1 MNSIHWERF
10 LQDTSNLDKPA
21 QAKQLISEAEIGSI
35 QELMK
40 EVIRGFLAKQDIHI
54 GLKVYINKEL
64 RHEYLEKMI
73 THPPSKNQTIEQ
85 WSKEIFGDQKFGMI
99 LIGLEEY
106 SNAFAEKAAEIVRP
120 LLQQAGMPLNG
131 LSFLFFMGNYGF
143 TPFGI
148 HKESTGE
155 DGILFH
161 LGPGLKNFYT
171 WDNPK
176 YNGIAHNS
184 EVFHTIQEMMDSAE
198 EYQLKPGDAMFIP
211 HYVYHVADTPDFS
224 MSFVLDYINPPV
236 DQFENELLQLAAKEN
251 LKLHE
256 TYGTPV
262 QLEDSKSSLWD
273 RIDVESIRK
282 KLEIAFEHKITALKS
297 NGGIRRKSN
306 LYQKKLPMSGN
317 FSIQG
322 KWVFPI
328 LLEESESERILLF
341 ARGHCIPIKKNP
353 GLSVLVEKLNSGQ
366 WLTFDTIQKLLLS
379 HWDLIDIYGFIQDL
393 LNTEA
398 IQLDSNENT
407 KNNLPE

>member
-1 MNSIHWERF
+1 MNSNLWERF
-10 LQDTSNLDKPA
+10 LQDTSKLAKPA
-21 QAKQLISEAEIGSI
+21 QAKQLISESEIDSI
-35 QELMK
+35 QELLI
-40 EVIRGFLAKQDIHI
+40 EVLRGFLAKQDIHI

-64 RHEYLEKMI
+64 KHEYLEKMI
-73 THPPSKNQTIEQ
+73 AHPPGKNQNLEQ

-171 WDNPK
+171 WDDPK

-184 EVFHTIQEMMDSAE
+184 EVFHNIQEMMDSAE

-211 HYVYHVADTPDFS
+211 HDVYHVADTPDFS

-236 DQFENELLQLAAKEN
+236 DQLENELLQLTAEEN
-251 LKLHE
+251 FKQHVG
-256 TYGTPV
+256 YGTPV
-262 QLEDSKSSLWD
+262 RLEETNSFLRN
-273 RIDVESIRK
+273 RIDIESIGK
-282 KLEIAFEHKITALKS
+282 KLEKAFERKITALKS

-306 LYQKKLPMSGN
+306 LIQKQLPISGN

-322 KWVFPI
+322 KRIFPI
-328 LLEESESERILLF
+328 LLDETESERILLF
-341 ARGHCIPIKKNP
+341 ARGHRIHFKKNP
-353 GLSVLVEKLNSGQ
+353 GLSVLVEKLNSGE
-366 WLTFDTIQKLLLS
+366 WLTFDTIQELLLT

-398 IQLDSNENT
+398 IQL
-407 KNNLPE
+407 KN

>member
-1 MNSIHWERF
+1 MNSILWERF
-10 LQDTSNLDKPA
+10 LQDTSKLAKPA
-21 QAKQLISEAEIGSI
+21 QAKQLISESEIDSI
-35 QELMK
+35 QELLI
-40 EVIRGFLAKQDIHI
+40 EVLRGFLAKHDIHI

-73 THPPSKNQTIEQ
+73 AQPPCKGQSLEG

-161 LGPGLKNFYT
+161 LGPGQKNFYT
-171 WDNPK
+171 WDDPK

-184 EVFHTIQEMMDSAE
+184 EVFHNIQEMMDSGE

-224 MSFVLDYINPPV
+224 MSFVLDYINPPL
-236 DQFENELLQLAAKEN
+236 DQFENELLQLAAEEN
-251 LKLHE
+251 FQQHDSF
-256 TYGTPV
+256 GTPV
-262 QLEDSKSSLWD
+262 QLEEPTGSLRD
-273 RIDVESIRK
+273 RIDVESIGK
-282 KLEIAFEHKITALKS
+282 KLKMAFVRKITALKS

-306 LYQKKLPMSGN
+306 LSQKQIPISGN
-317 FSIQG
+317 FRIQG
-322 KWVFPI
+322 KKIFPI
-328 LLEESESERILLF
+328 LLDETDPGRILLF
-341 ARGHCIPIKKNP
+341 ARGHRIPVKKTP
-353 GLSVLVEKLNSGQ
+353 GLSVFVEKLNSGDQ
-366 WLTFDTIQKLLLS
+366 LSFHAIQELLS
-379 HWDLIDIYGFIQDL
+379 TNWDLVDLYGLIQDL

-398 IQLDSNENT
+398 IQLDSF
-407 KNNLPE
+407 